1 MTARPAP
8 NVLWPALIIGALALH
23 VVASLVTVWIAT
35 SNPSYAV
42 EEDYY
47 RKALAWDATR
57 AQERRNAELGWQL
70 DAEVTSAAET
80 GGDPVLA
87 ARLTTADGRPLDGAA
102 ITLEGFH
109 NARADDIV
117 RAHLAGTG
125 AGAYS
130 SPVPMRRTGLWELR
144 FAVERA
150 GERFTHTEKVYLN
163 LGSGRVVER

>member
-47 RKALAWDATR
+47 RKSLAWDATR
-57 AQERRNAELGWQL
+57 AQERRNAQLGWRL
-70 DAEVTSAAET
+70 AAEVIPSAEA
-80 GGDPVLA
+80 GVDPALTV
-87 ARLTTADGRPLDGAA
+87 RLTTADGSPLDGAEV
-102 ITLEGFH
+102 TLEAFH
-109 NARADDIV
+109 NARADDIL

-125 AGAYS
+125 IGAYS
-130 SPVPMRRTGLWELR
+130 SPVPMRRSGLWELR

-150 GERFTHTEKVYLN
+150 GERFTHTDKIYVN